1 VVADGEKPD
10 DPRVSVVPGRTALSP
25 DMKRKGNDFRQEGSD
40 WLLASRTHAAT
51 TVSERCDYFAR
62 LRKFIDGQIDTP
74 GG

>member
-1 VVADGEKPD
+1 
-10 DPRVSVVPGRTALSP
+10 
-25 DMKRKGNDFRQEGSD
+25 MKRKGNDFRQEGSD